1 MKLNIKALG
10 IASGSILG
18 ISVFLLTVWF
28 LLMGYNGHLLSK
40 LGSVYLGY
48 SVTWLG
54 AVIGLIYGFI
64 DGFIFGALFAF
75 IYNKFVK

>member
-10 IASGSILG
+10 IASGAILG
-18 ISVFLLTVWF
+18 ISIFIITIWFNLL
-28 LLMGYNGHLLSK
+28 GYNGNILSK
-40 LGSVYLGY
+40 LGGIYWGY
-48 SVTWLG
+48 SVSWLG
-54 AVIGLIYGFI
+54 AIIGFIYGFI